1 MIQKIIYVSVLP
13 LNDFW
18 IHRHPHRERERERE
32 RESELDRAPT
42 LDPPSRLRRRDRPI
56 EIAPHE
62 AYRRLTSLVAHDSP
76 MTDLSLSRS
85 PSPFP
90 SICNHSLFLLP
101 LSILIFELGLIVAAT
116 L

>member
-1 MIQKIIYVSVLP
+1 MDSQTP
-13 LNDFW
+13 T
-18 IHRHPHRERERERE
+18 ERERERAR
-32 RESELDRAPT
+32 RESELDCAPT
-42 LDPPSRLRRRDRPI
+42 LDAPLRLRCRDRPV
-56 EIAPHE
+56 EIVPHE

-101 LSILIFELGLIVAAT
+101 LSILIFELGLIVAVA